1 MKTVGWD
8 WDSFAKSYSEIQA
21 NVVLYFWAKALQKV
35 YEIPEHTHKKDD
47 IANSTHSVSKP

>member
-35 YEIPEHTHKKDD
+35 ALTPLPQGSMKFLKI
-47 IANSTHSVSKP
+47 